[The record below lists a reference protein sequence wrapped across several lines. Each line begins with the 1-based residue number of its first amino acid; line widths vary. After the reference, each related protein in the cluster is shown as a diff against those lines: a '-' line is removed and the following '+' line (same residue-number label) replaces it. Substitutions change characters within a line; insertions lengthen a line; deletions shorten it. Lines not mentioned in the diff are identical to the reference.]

1 MKKLIL
7 VNETDLPM
15 TDFLV
20 LALEVVKSGRLSN
33 NGKQYCYLTSFD
45 VNGSEYHVVSD
56 LNEKSDKLTLYKP
69 PGLK

>member
-7 VNETDLPM
+7 VNESDLPM

-33 NGKQYCYLTSFD
+33 NSKQYCYFTSFTITGG
-45 VNGSEYHVVSD
+45 VYCIVSD

-69 PGLK
+69 PE